1 MGFSAVV
8 TLAFLALGGLFALGR
23 RERRSQEDFAV
34 AGRRLSGAALLA
46 TLAASNLSA
55 FTVFGV
61 SGAAYR
67 TGWAFFPAMA
77 FGTAFMALSFAY
89 FGIPLRRLSAENGW
103 LTPGDFMAG
112 RFGSRLVGFVFSG
125 LSLAYTL
132 PYLSA
137 QAASGGRLIAAATGL
152 PAALASALLVA
163 TVTLYVFRGGMRAV
177 VRTDALQLA
186 ALVGLGLA
194 AAVVVARAYAAAG
207 SAAGAAGLPIA
218 AGGLAAADPG
228 ASARA
233 GADGSLPLAALAGYY
248 LLWSLADPMFPHF
261 MQRFFSARGDRAL
274 LSSMVAY
281 PFVLLLVFLPM
292 SAIGVMGRTLAPG
305 LSGAAADGIFTLLV
319 TRYAGPIVGPI
330 FSIAALAALMSTMD
344 SQLLSC
350 STMIV
355 RDLGAD
361 RAGPARPRRSRRGA
375 TAESTEATEASAEA
389 GRAGLMALA
398 GAALGLVAWL
408 SSLRPPE
415 AMLSFLNRAAFP
427 GYASLAPAALAA
439 LYLPGVGAGAAV
451 ASLLA
456 GAALVALQAAGA
468 FAPPVPAVFF
478 NLGVQ
483 ALILAAGY
491 AARGA
496 WRRFSNPRGAAAD
509 RAPAAPAVAAIAV
522 PVAIRRR
529 AVPWVALFAAL
540 ALLGLDPWS
549 FFEPAWSRAGALGL
563 PVWLWYQ
570 IALTAAL
577 GVAFAALARSLGGRG
592 GKGLLDNE
600 ARR

>member
-23 RERRSQEDFAV
+23 RENRSQEDFAV

-67 TGWAFFPAMA
+67 TGWAFFPVMA

-89 FGIPLRRLSAENGW
+89 IGVPLRRLSAERGW
-103 LTPGDFMAG
+103 LTPGDFIAG
-112 RFGSRLVGFVFSG
+112 RFGSRAAGFVFSA

-194 AAVVVARAYAAAG
+194 AAVVVARAYAGAG
-207 SAAGAAGLPIA
+207 D
-218 AGGLAAADPG
+218 GLAAADPG

-292 SAIGVMGRTLAPG
+292 SAIGVMGRALTPG
-305 LSGAAADGIFTLLV
+305 LTGAAADGVFTLLV

-330 FSIAALAALMSTMD
+330 FSVAALAALMSTMD

-355 RDLGAD
+355 RDLGGGI
-361 RAGPARPRRSRRGA
+361 AGQVRPRATKGGA
-375 TAESTEATEASAEA
+375 KADLPTEA
-389 GRAGLMALA
+389 GRARLMALA

-468 FAPPVPAVFF
+468 FAPPIPAVFF
-478 NLGVQ
+478 NLGAQ

-491 AARGA
+491 AARGS
-496 WRRFSNPRGAAAD
+496 RRRITKRDGGAAD
-509 RAPAAPAVAAIAV
+509 RAPAEAVVPPVAVA
-522 PVAIRRR
+522 PVAVGRR
-529 AVPWVALFAAL
+529 AVPWMVLFAAL
-540 ALLGLDPWS
+540 AFSGLDPWS
-549 FFEPAWSRAGALGL
+549 FIAPAWSRPGL
-563 PVWLWYQ
+563 FGVPAWLWYQ
-570 IALTAAL
+570 VALTASL
-577 GVAFAALARSLGGRG
+577 GAAFAALARAMGGRAG
-592 GKGLLDNE
+592 GGG
-600 ARR
+600 

>member
-23 RERRSQEDFAV
+23 RENRSQEDFAV

-67 TGWAFFPAMA
+67 TGWAFFPVMA

-89 FGIPLRRLSAENGW
+89 IGVPLRRLSAERGW
-103 LTPGDFMAG
+103 LTPGDFIAG
-112 RFGSRLVGFVFSG
+112 RFGSRAAGFVFSA

-152 PAALASALLVA
+152 PAALASGLLVA

-194 AAVVVARAYAAAG
+194 AAVVVARAYAGAG
-207 SAAGAAGLPIA
+207 DPVGAAGLPGA
-218 AGGLAAADPG
+218 AGGFAAADPG
-228 ASARA
+228 AAARA

-305 LSGAAADGIFTLLV
+305 LAGAAADGVFTVLV
-319 TRYAGPIVGPI
+319 MRYAGPIIGPI

-355 RDLGAD
+355 RDLGGGIAD
-361 RAGPARPRRSRRGA
+361 RARPRETKADAKADMPAETRRA
-375 TAESTEATEASAEA
+375 
-389 GRAGLMALA
+389 RRMALA

-456 GAALVALQAAGA
+456 GGALVAMQAAGA

-478 NLGVQ
+478 NLWVQ

-491 AARGA
+491 AVRGSGRGIA
-496 WRRFSNPRGAAAD
+496 KRRAGAAAS
-509 RAPAAPAVAAIAV
+509 APAEAAVAPLAV
-522 PVAIRRR
+522 GRR
-529 AVPWVALFAAL
+529 AVPWVAAFAAL
-540 ALLGLDPWS
+540 AILGLDPWS
-549 FFEPAWSRAGALGL
+549 FFIPTWSRPGL
-563 PVWLWYQ
+563 FGSPPWLWYH
-570 IALTAAL
+570 IALTASL
-577 GVAFAALARSLGGRG
+577 GAAFAALARAMGGRASG
-592 GKGLLDNE
+592 GG
-600 ARR
+600 R

>member
-23 RERRSQEDFAV
+23 RENRSQEDFAV

-67 TGWAFFPAMA
+67 TGWAFFPVMA

-89 FGIPLRRLSAENGW
+89 IGVPLRRLSAERGW
-103 LTPGDFMAG
+103 LTPGDFIAG
-112 RFGSRLVGFVFSG
+112 RFGSRAAGFVFST

-194 AAVVVARAYAAAG
+194 AAVVVARAYAGAG
-207 SAAGAAGLPIA
+207 DPAAAGLP
-218 AGGLAAADPG
+218 GWLAASDPG

-233 GADGSLPLAALAGYY
+233 GADGSLPLAALAGYF

-292 SAIGVMGRTLAPG
+292 CAIGVMGRALAPG
-305 LSGAAADGIFTLLV
+305 LTGAAADGVFTLLV

-330 FSIAALAALMSTMD
+330 FSVAALAALMSTMD

-355 RDLGAD
+355 RDLGGGMA
-361 RAGPARPRRSRRGA
+361 RPARPSEPKADAG
-375 TAESTEATEASAEA
+375 AEA
-389 GRAGLMALA
+389 RRARRMALA

-439 LYLPGVGAGAAV
+439 LYLPGVGAGPAV

-456 GAALVALQAAGA
+456 GAALVALQAAGV
-468 FAPPVPAVFF
+468 FAPPIPAVFF
-478 NLGVQ
+478 NFGAQ

-491 AARGA
+491 AARRSS
-496 WRRFSNPRGAAAD
+496 RRIAKRGGGAAD
-509 RAPAAPAVAAIAV
+509 RAPAEAVVA
-522 PVAIRRR
+522 PVAVGRR
-529 AVPWVALFAAL
+529 AAPWVVLFAAL
-540 ALLGLDPWS
+540 AFLGVDPWS
-549 FFEPAWSRAGALGL
+549 FFSPAWSRPGLLGL
-563 PVWLWYQ
+563 PYWLWYQ

-577 GVAFAALARSLGGRG
+577 GAAFAALARAMGGRAG
-592 GKGLLDNE
+592 GGG
-600 ARR
+600 

>member
-1 MGFSAVV
+1 MGFSAAV
-8 TLAFLALGGLFALGR
+8 TLAFLALGGLFALGPR
-23 RERRSQEDFAV
+23 RADNQAEFAL
-34 AGRRLSGAALLA
+34 AGRRLTGPALLA

-67 TGWAFFPAMA
+67 TGWAFFPVMA

-89 FGIPLRRLSAENGW
+89 IGIPLRRLSAEHGW
-103 LTPGDFMAG
+103 LTPGDFIAG
-112 RFGSRLVGFVFSG
+112 RFGSRAAGFAFSG

-177 VRTDALQLA
+177 VQTDALQLA

-194 AAVVVARAYAAAG
+194 AAAVVTRVYAAAG
-207 SAAGAAGLPIA
+207 N
-218 AGGLAAADPG
+218 AADPG
-228 ASARA
+228 ATARA

-274 LSSMVAY
+274 LSSMAAY

-305 LSGAAADGIFTLLV
+305 LTGAAADGVFTLLV
-319 TRYAGPIVGPI
+319 MRYAGPIIGPI

-355 RDLGAD
+355 RDLGGGM
-361 RAGPARPRRSRRGA
+361 AGSARPRTDKADAAAELRSAR
-375 TAESTEATEASAEA
+375 
-389 GRAGLMALA
+389 LMALA
-398 GAALGLVAWL
+398 GAALGLIAWL

-439 LYLPGVGAGAAV
+439 LYIPGVGAGAAV

-456 GAALVALQAAGA
+456 GAALVAMQAAGA
-468 FAPPVPAVFF
+468 LASPIPAVFF
-478 NLGVQ
+478 NFGMQ
-483 ALILAAGY
+483 SLILAAGY
-491 AARGA
+491 AARDL
-496 WRRFSNPRGAAAD
+496 RRRID
-509 RAPAAPAVAAIAV
+509 KRRDIA
-522 PVAIRRR
+522 PVAIGRR
-529 AVPWVALFAAL
+529 AIPWVVLFAAL

-549 FFEPAWSRAGALGL
+549 FFLSAWSRPGLFGL
-563 PVWLWYQ
+563 PPWLWYQ
-570 IALTAAL
+570 IALTSAL
-577 GVAFAALARSLGGRG
+577 GAAFAALARATNKAGSVR
-592 GKGLLDNE
+592 
-600 ARR
+600 A

>member
-23 RERRSQEDFAV
+23 RENRSQEDFAV

-67 TGWAFFPAMA
+67 TGWAFFPVMA
-77 FGTAFMALSFAY
+77 FGTAFMALSFVY
-89 FGIPLRRLSAENGW
+89 IGVPLRRLSAERGW
-103 LTPGDFMAG
+103 LTPGDFIAG
-112 RFGSRLVGFVFSG
+112 RYASRAAGFIFSA

-152 PAALASALLVA
+152 PAAFASALLVA

-177 VRTDALQLA
+177 VRTDALQLG

-194 AAVVVARAYAAAG
+194 AAAVVARAYA
-207 SAAGAAGLPIA
+207 GAAG
-218 AGGLAAADPG
+218 GFAAADPG

-248 LLWSLADPMFPHF
+248 FLWSLADPMFPHF

-274 LSSMVAY
+274 LSSMAAY

-292 SAIGVMGRTLAPG
+292 SAIGVMGRALAPG
-305 LSGAAADGIFTLLV
+305 LTGAAADGIFTVLV
-319 TRYAGPIVGPI
+319 MRYAGPIVGPI
-330 FSIAALAALMSTMD
+330 FSVAALAALMSTMD

-355 RDLGAD
+355 RDLGTGAAGSGRPPAAKGAAAAD
-361 RAGPARPRRSRRGA
+361 AAAEERRAR
-375 TAESTEATEASAEA
+375 
-389 GRAGLMALA
+389 LMASA
-398 GAALGLVAWL
+398 GAALGLIAWL

-456 GAALVALQAAGA
+456 GAALVAMQAAGA
-468 FAPPVPAVFF
+468 FAPPIPAVFF
-478 NLGVQ
+478 NFGFQ
-483 ALILAAGY
+483 TLILAAGY
-491 AARGA
+491 ALRGA
-496 WRRFSNPRGAAAD
+496 RRGIPRRRAGAVASAAAGAA
-509 RAPAAPAVAAIAV
+509 
-522 PVAIRRR
+522 PVAVGRR
-529 AVPWVALFAAL
+529 AVPWVVLFAAL

-549 FFEPAWSRAGALGL
+549 FFAPTWSRPGLLGL
-563 PVWLWYQ
+563 PPWLWYQ
-570 IALTAAL
+570 VAITASL
-577 GVAFAALARSLGGRG
+577 GAAFAALARALGGRAG
-592 GKGLLDNE
+592 RGD
-600 ARR
+600 R

>member
-1 MGFSAVV
+1 MGFSAFV

-23 RERRSQEDFAV
+23 RENRSQEDFAV

-67 TGWAFFPAMA
+67 TGWAFFPVMA

-89 FGIPLRRLSAENGW
+89 IGVPLRRLSAERGW
-103 LTPGDFMAG
+103 LTPGDFIAG
-112 RFGSRLVGFVFSG
+112 RFGSRAAGFVFSA

-194 AAVVVARAYAAAG
+194 AAVVVARAYAGAAG
-207 SAAGAAGLPIA
+207 QAAAGLPGDA
-218 AGGLAAADPG
+218 SLPGAGSPGWLAASDPG

-233 GADGSLPLAALAGYY
+233 GADGSLPIAALAGYY

-292 SAIGVMGRTLAPG
+292 SAIGVMGRALAPG
-305 LSGAAADGIFTLLV
+305 LTGAAADGVFTLLV

-330 FSIAALAALMSTMD
+330 FSVAALAALMSTMD

-355 RDLGAD
+355 RDLGGGMA
-361 RAGPARPRRSRRGA
+361 RPARPSEPKADAG
-375 TAESTEATEASAEA
+375 AEA
-389 GRAGLMALA
+389 RRAGLMALA

-439 LYLPGVGAGAAV
+439 LYLPGVGAVAAV

-456 GAALVALQAAGA
+456 GAALVAMQAAGA
-468 FAPPVPAVFF
+468 FAPPIPAVFF
-478 NLGVQ
+478 NFGAQ

-491 AARGA
+491 AARGLR
-496 WRRFSNPRGAAAD
+496 RRFSERRAGAAA
-509 RAPAAPAVAAIAV
+509 RAQAGAAVA
-522 PVAIRRR
+522 PVAVGRR
-529 AVPWVALFAAL
+529 AVPWMALFAAL
-540 ALLGLDPWS
+540 AFLGVDPWS
-549 FFEPAWSRAGALGL
+549 FFSPAWSRPGLLGL
-563 PVWLWYQ
+563 PYWLWYQ

-577 GVAFAALARSLGGRG
+577 GAAFAALARAMGARAGGG
-592 GKGLLDNE
+592 D
-600 ARR
+600 

>member
-1 MGFSAVV
+1 MGYSAVV

-23 RERRSQEDFAV
+23 RENRSQEDFAV

-67 TGWAFFPAMA
+67 TGWAFFPVMA

-89 FGIPLRRLSAENGW
+89 IGVPLRRLSAERGW
-103 LTPGDFMAG
+103 LTPGDFIAG
-112 RFGSRLVGFVFSG
+112 RFGSRAAGFVFSA

-137 QAASGGRLIAAATGL
+137 QAASGGRLIAASTGL
-152 PAALASALLVA
+152 PASLASALLVA

-186 ALVGLGLA
+186 ALAGLGLA
-194 AAVVVARAYAAAG
+194 AAVVVARAYAGAG
-207 SAAGAAGLPIA
+207 D
-218 AGGLAAADPG
+218 GLAAADPG

-292 SAIGVMGRTLAPG
+292 SAIGVMGRALTPG
-305 LSGAAADGIFTLLV
+305 LTGAAADGVFTLLV

-330 FSIAALAALMSTMD
+330 FSVAALAALMSTMD

-355 RDLGAD
+355 RDLGGGI
-361 RAGPARPRRSRRGA
+361 AGRVRPRATKGGA
-375 TAESTEATEASAEA
+375 KADMPAEA
-389 GRAGLMALA
+389 RRARLMALA

-468 FAPPVPAVFF
+468 FAPPIPAVFF
-478 NLGVQ
+478 NLGAQ

-491 AARGA
+491 AARGSR
-496 WRRFSNPRGAAAD
+496 RRFAMRRAGTIAQ
-509 RAPAAPAVAAIAV
+509 APAEAVV
-522 PVAIRRR
+522 PPVAVGRR
-529 AVPWVALFAAL
+529 AVPWMVLFAAL

-549 FFEPAWSRAGALGL
+549 FSSTAWSEPGLLGL
-563 PVWLWYQ
+563 PPWLWYQ
-570 IALTAAL
+570 LALTASL
-577 GVAFAALARSLGGRG
+577 GAAFAGLARAMGRPAAG
-592 GKGLLDNE
+592 SGV
-600 ARR
+600 

>member
-23 RERRSQEDFAV
+23 RENRSQEDFAV

-67 TGWAFFPAMA
+67 TGWAFFPVMA

-89 FGIPLRRLSAENGW
+89 IGVPLRRLSAERGW
-103 LTPGDFMAG
+103 LTPGDFIAG
-112 RFGSRLVGFVFSG
+112 RFGSRAAGFVFST

-194 AAVVVARAYAAAG
+194 AAVVVARAYAGAG
-207 SAAGAAGLPIA
+207 SPGWF
-218 AGGLAAADPG
+218 AAADAG
-228 ASARA
+228 AMARA

-261 MQRFFSARGDRAL
+261 TQRFFSARGDRAL

-292 SAIGVMGRTLAPG
+292 SAIGVMGRALAPG
-305 LSGAAADGIFTLLV
+305 LTGAAADGVFTLLV

-330 FSIAALAALMSTMD
+330 FSVAALAALMSTMD

-355 RDLGAD
+355 RDLGGGM
-361 RAGPARPRRSRRGA
+361 AGRVRPWETKGD
-375 TAESTEATEASAEA
+375 TEAPAGASVEARQA
-389 GRAGLMALA
+389 RLMALA

-456 GAALVALQAAGA
+456 GAALVAMQAAGV
-468 FAPPVPAVFF
+468 FTPPLPAVFF

-491 AARGA
+491 AAR
-496 WRRFSNPRGAAAD
+496 WSRRGFAMR
-509 RAPAAPAVAAIAV
+509 RAGVA
-522 PVAIRRR
+522 PVAVGRR
-529 AVPWVALFAAL
+529 AVPWIVLFVALAF
-540 ALLGLDPWS
+540 LGLDPWS
-549 FFEPAWSRAGALGL
+549 FLTSTWSRPWLLGL
-563 PVWLWYQ
+563 PPWLWYQ
-570 IALTAAL
+570 VALTASL
-577 GVAFAALARSLGGRG
+577 GAAFAALARAIAGRADG
-592 GKGLLDNE
+592 SG
-600 ARR
+600 

>member
-23 RERRSQEDFAV
+23 LKTVNQAEFAL
-34 AGRRLSGAALLA
+34 AGRRLTGPALLA

-67 TGWAFFPAMA
+67 TGWAFFPVMA

-89 FGIPLRRLSAENGW
+89 IGIPLRRLSARNGW
-103 LTPGDFMAG
+103 LTPGDFIAG
-112 RFGSRLVGFVFSG
+112 RLGSRAAGFVFSG

-194 AAVVVARAYAAAG
+194 AAAVVARAYASAG
-207 SAAGAAGLPIA
+207 DAAGAAGA
-218 AGGLAAADPG
+218 LAAADPG
-228 ASARA
+228 AAARA

-261 MQRFFSARGDRAL
+261 MQRFFSARDDRAL
-274 LSSMVAY
+274 LSSMTAY
-281 PFVLLLVFLPM
+281 PLVLLLVFLPM

-305 LSGAAADGIFTLLV
+305 LTGAAADGVFTLLV
-319 TRYAGPIVGPI
+319 MRYAGPIVGPI

-355 RDLGAD
+355 RDLGRVA
-361 RAGPARPRRSRRGA
+361 AGPARRPGSITESRRA
-375 TAESTEATEASAEA
+375 K
-389 GRAGLMALA
+389 LMALA
-398 GAALGLVAWL
+398 GAALGLAAWL

-456 GAALVALQAAGA
+456 GAALVAAQAAGA
-468 FAPPVPAVFF
+468 FAPPIPAVFF
-478 NLGVQ
+478 IFGLQ
-483 ALILAAGY
+483 TLILAAGY
-491 AARGA
+491 AARCLSRGIA
-496 WRRFSNPRGAAAD
+496 NRRAAASE
-509 RAPAAPAVAAIAV
+509 RATAEAAVAPGAV
-522 PVAIRRR
+522 GRR
-529 AVPWVALFAAL
+529 AVPWMTLFAAL

-549 FFEPAWSRAGALGL
+549 FVAPSWSKAGALGL
-563 PVWLWYQ
+563 PYWLWYQ
-570 IALTAAL
+570 IALTASL
-577 GVAFAALARSLGGRG
+577 GAAFAALARAVGGHADG
-592 GKGLLDNE
+592 GD
-600 ARR
+600 

>member
-8 TLAFLALGGLFALGR
+8 TLSFLALGGLFALGR
-23 RERRSQEDFAV
+23 RENRSQEDFAV

-67 TGWAFFPAMA
+67 TGWAFFPVMA

-89 FGIPLRRLSAENGW
+89 IGVPLRRLSAERGW
-103 LTPGDFMAG
+103 LTPGDFIAG
-112 RFGSRLVGFVFSG
+112 RFGSRAAGFVFSA

-152 PAALASALLVA
+152 PASLASALLVA

-194 AAVVVARAYAAAG
+194 AAVVVARAYAD
-207 SAAGAAGLPIA
+207 AAGLPGA
-218 AGGLAAADPG
+218 GSAGGFVVADPG
-228 ASARA
+228 AAARA

-274 LSSMVAY
+274 LSSMAAY
-281 PFVLLLVFLPM
+281 PFVLLLVFIPM
-292 SAIGVMGRTLAPG
+292 SAIGVMGRSLAPG
-305 LSGAAADGIFTLLV
+305 LTGAAADGVFTLLV

-330 FSIAALAALMSTMD
+330 FSVAALAALMSTMD

-355 RDLGAD
+355 RDLGGGIAGQARLRATKGGAKAD
-361 RAGPARPRRSRRGA
+361 LP
-375 TAESTEATEASAEA
+375 AEA
-389 GRAGLMALA
+389 GRARLMALA

-456 GAALVALQAAGA
+456 GAALVAMQAAGA
-468 FAPPVPAVFF
+468 FAPPLPAVFF
-478 NLGVQ
+478 NLGAQ

-491 AARGA
+491 AARGSR
-496 WRRFSNPRGAAAD
+496 RRFAMRRAGTIAG
-509 RAPAAPAVAAIAV
+509 APAEAVVPQVAV
-522 PVAIRRR
+522 GRR
-529 AVPWVALFAAL
+529 AVPWMLLFAAL

-549 FFEPAWSRAGALGL
+549 FSSTAWSEPGLLGL
-563 PVWLWYQ
+563 PPWLWYQ
-570 IALTAAL
+570 VALTASL
-577 GVAFAALARSLGGRG
+577 GAAFAALARAMGRRASGGASG
-592 GKGLLDNE
+592 GD
-600 ARR
+600 